1 MVSRWKVLV
10 TTVALVSCMLALAA
24 CGSSGG
30 SSTASS
36 SAAPSSS
43 APASSTA
50 PSASSSSAPGAGANA
65 IIALDYNAGTGF
77 EWTYA
82 ADPEGIVT
90 LADQKTES
98 LSADKTASGGPL
110 QERFTFTAKAPGEV
124 VLTFKLARSWESGEP
139 AETQLYAFTVTEDLR
154 MILNPYK
161 SDFNNEPVI
170 E

>member
-10 TTVALVSCMLALAA
+10 TAIALVSGVLALTA
-24 CGSSGG
+24 CGPSGD
-30 SSTASS
+30 SSTSSS
-36 SAAPSSS
+36 SALPSSS
-43 APASSTA
+43 APASSAT
-50 PSASSSSAPGAGANA
+50 PSTSPSSAPGAGTSAT
-65 IIALDYNAGTGF
+65 IGLDYNAGTGF

-82 ADPEGIVT
+82 ADPEGIVALT
-90 LADQKTES
+90 NQKTES
-98 LSADKTASGGPL
+98 LSSDKTASGGSL

-161 SDFNNEPVI
+161 SDFSNEPVI